1 MCVCMRGG
9 TVDGMTEEKI
19 EMDRAERKRMG
30 ELSKRAKQRQAGSV
44 RQEAGNKRG
53 RKSSRLDG
61 DGMGMCYVPCLA
73 WSSLCIPGGR
83 APRPRHLGLFQV
95 VKA

>member
-9 TVDGMTEEKI
+9 TVAGKTEEKI
-19 EMDRAERKRMG
+19 EMDRTERKRNG
-30 ELSKRAKQRQAGSV
+30 GAVKAGKTE
-44 RQEAGNKRG
+44 RDRLGKAETGNKRG
-53 RKSSRLDG
+53 GESSRLDG

>member
-1 MCVCMRGG
+1 MCVCVCMRGG

-44 RQEAGNKRG
+44 RQKQEIKEEGKVPG
-53 RKSSRLDG
+53 WM
-61 DGMGMCYVPCLA
+61 GMGWGCVMCHVWPGPPCVSRVAGLQ
-73 WSSLCIPGGR
+73 GR
-83 APRPRHLGLFQV
+83 VTWVCSRW
-95 VKA
+95 